1 MGGKVVEVIFL
12 GRLSTTGRLLDSDMS
27 GFNPGEH
34 HLLLDALLHP
44 VACLLRILAAAAVF
58 LSKF

>member
-1 MGGKVVEVIFL
+1 M
-12 GRLSTTGRLLDSDMS
+12 STTGRLLDSDMS

-58 LSKF
+58 LWRF